1 MQLLIVGGL
10 GTSGRVLTRRAA
22 AAGHHARV
30 LSRRAGQPGPDG
42 PHLVRGDL
50 TTGNGLDEAVDGV
63 DAVVDLS
70 NISTARYRPA
80 SAFFTTATDHLFT
93 AEQRANVAHH
103 LTLSIVGVDR
113 FPSAYYRAKLDQEAA
128 VTAASARTGV
138 GHSIVRVTQFHDFA
152 ALVLQRFRFRRLVLA
167 PPLHSQPVHLQ
178 DVADHVL
185 AVLTDGPAGH
195 APELGGPQPEE
206 VPDMVRRYA
215 RVVDPLVRVLPAPL
229 LGAARRANDAGV
241 LRPTT
246 GVRGERTFEQWLTEA
261 TDTPAT

>member
-1 MQLLIVGGL
+1 MQLLIVGGT
-10 GTSGRVLTRRAA
+10 GTSGRVLTRSAA

-30 LSRRAGQPGPDG
+30 LSRRAGQLGPDG

-185 AVLTDGPAGH
+185 AVLTDGPAGY
-195 APELGGPQPEE
+195 AP
-206 VPDMVRRYA
+206 R
-215 RVVDPLVRVLPAPL
+215 
-229 LGAARRANDAGV
+229 ARRPTAGGDPGHGAQV
-241 LRPTT
+241 RPGGRPLGT
-246 GVRGERTFEQWLTEA
+246 GAPR
-261 TDTPAT
+261 TPAGGSATSQRRRSPPSHCRRSRRAHLRAVADRGH